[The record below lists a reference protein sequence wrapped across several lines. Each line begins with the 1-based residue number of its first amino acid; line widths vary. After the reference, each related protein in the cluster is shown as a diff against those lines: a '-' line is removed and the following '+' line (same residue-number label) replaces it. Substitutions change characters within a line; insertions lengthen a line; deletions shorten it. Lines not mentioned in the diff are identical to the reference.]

1 MIHISRHVWRGLIG
15 EMIELKMNK
24 KKIYYLG
31 LIAILPLL
39 ASCEDNKSYS
49 ELLKEEEQAVNWFL
63 AQQKI
68 VPYIPADSVFDIGA
82 DAPYYKMDEDGYV
95 YMQIVDSGNPDSRP
109 QKGETV
115 YFRYL
120 RRNIK
125 DYANGI
131 NSAWSGN
138 AENLLGAKP
147 MSLIYGNTVLE
158 NTTQWGEGIQVPL
171 GYVGYDSE
179 VNLVIQSPKGP
190 YSLQTE
196 CIPLQYNIKY
206 FKAEY

>member
-1 MIHISRHVWRGLIG
+1 M
-15 EMIELKMNK
+15 K
-24 KKIYYLG
+24 KKTIYCLG
-31 LIAILPLL
+31 VLALLPAL
-39 ASCEDNKSYS
+39 ASCEDTKSYS

-63 AQQKI
+63 AQQRI
-68 VPYIPADSVFDIGA
+68 VPYVPADSVFETGA
-82 DAPYYKMDEDGYV
+82 DAPYYKMDDDGYV
-95 YMQIVDSGNPDSRP
+95 YMQVVNPGNPDSRP

-125 DYANGI
+125 NMASGVDT
-131 NSAWSGN
+131 SWSGN
-138 AENLLGAKP
+138 GQNPSSSAT
-147 MSLIYGNTVLE
+147 SIIYGNTVLP

-179 VNLVIQSPKGP
+179 VNLVVQSPQGP
-190 YSLQTE
+190 YDLQTE
-196 CIPLQYNIKY
+196 CIPIQYNIKY